1 MVLFRCGVTL
11 TPNLLKVHI
20 MTTLNTLIS
29 TLLKTDDQQQLTV
42 NQIAAEAARITFDEY
57 RAIVVAAVAKR
68 YEQYGVKPHE
78 SKQGGKLTFKKD
90 SPPEQKMTRL
100 LKLHPERPQSK
111 PPTKSKKVAAPKALV
126 SSVTK
131 EVIAAGLTKAEFNA
145 FIVALKA
152 SVTFA

>member
-1 MVLFRCGVTL
+1 MVLFRYGVTL
-11 TPNLLKVHI
+11 TPNLLEVHI

-42 NQIAAEAARITFDEY
+42 NQIAAEAALITFDEY
-57 RAIVVAAVAKR
+57 RAIVVAAIAKR
-68 YEQYGVKPHE
+68 YTVKPHE
-78 SKQGGKLTFKKD
+78 SKQGGKLTFAKD
-90 SPPEQKMTRL
+90 TAPEQKMSRL
-100 LKLHPERPQSK
+100 LKLHPDRAQGRA
-111 PPTKSKKVAAPKALV
+111 PTTAKKVAAPKALV

-131 EVIAAGLTKAEFNA
+131 EVIAAGLTKAEFDA

>member
-1 MVLFRCGVTL
+1 MVLFRYGVTL

-57 RAIVVAAVAKR
+57 RAIVVAAIAKR
-68 YEQYGVKPHE
+68 YTVKPYE
-78 SKQGGKLTFKKD
+78 SKQGGKLTFAKD
-90 SPPEQKMTRL
+90 TAPEQKMSRL
-100 LKLHPERPQSK
+100 LKLHPERAQGK
-111 PPTKSKKVAAPKALV
+111 APTKANKVAAPKALV

>member
-1 MVLFRCGVTL
+1 MVLFRCGVNV

-29 TLLKTDDQQQLTV
+29 TLLKTDDKQQLTV

-57 RAIVVAAVAKR
+57 RAVVVAAVAKH
-68 YEQYGVKPHE
+68 YGVQPHE
-78 SKQGGKLTFKKD
+78 SKQGGKLTFAKD
-90 SPPEQKMTRL
+90 TAPEQKMSRL
-100 LKLHPERPQSK
+100 LKLHPERAQGK
-111 PPTKSKKVAAPKALV
+111 APTKANKVAAPKALV

-152 SVTFA
+152 SVSFA